1 MPTKEDPAQPK
12 TKKNELTFKN
22 QIHESIFLITR
33 VGKYSLNKILG
44 WPKCSFKFFQK
55 MLWENSKELFS
66 QSNTKKKHTTQ
77 EKADKFDYFKG
88 KLSKIKDVITLSE
101 ISQ

>member
-1 MPTKEDPAQPK
+1 MKEDPAQPK
-12 TKKNELTFKN
+12 TKKNEFTFKN

-66 QSNTKKKHTTQ
+66 QSNTKKKAHHTG
-77 EKADKFDYFKG
+77 KG
-88 KLSKIKDVITLSE
+88 RQI
-101 ISQ
+101 